1 MNYVPRRTL
10 PVISV
15 SPVHISASPLLAHV
29 DVTNREAATAWGHD
43 CPNAHGPSSPILDWD
58 RSRSVRW
65 TLHAARA
72 VTLDR
77 RS

>member
-1 MNYVPRRTL
+1 VNYVPRRTL

-43 CPNAHGPSSPILDWD
+43 CPNAHGPSSPILD
-58 RSRSVRW
+58 R
-65 TLHAARA
+65 ARDA
-72 VTLDR
+72 GTVPVALGGR
-77 RS
+77 CMRPAQLP